1 MPLVLMRN
9 AEDDFNVMSGKLCVG
24 RIYRRDSRGNPQM
37 QWLWALNGV
46 YGGPDAVRIAGIT
59 GTLDQAQAE
68 LKESWEKWMAW
79 ANLQDST
86 LSPLPTSASTGSSN

>member
-9 AEDDFNVMSGKLCVG
+9 AEADFDVMSGRLRVG
-24 RIYRRDSRGNPQM
+24 RIYKRQTPRPEI

-46 YGGPDAVRIAGIT
+46 YGGPDAMRIT
-59 GTLDQAQAE
+59 GMTETLDQAQAE
-68 LKESWEKWMAW
+68 LKESWEKWTAW

-86 LSPLPTSASTGSSN
+86 PPPPL